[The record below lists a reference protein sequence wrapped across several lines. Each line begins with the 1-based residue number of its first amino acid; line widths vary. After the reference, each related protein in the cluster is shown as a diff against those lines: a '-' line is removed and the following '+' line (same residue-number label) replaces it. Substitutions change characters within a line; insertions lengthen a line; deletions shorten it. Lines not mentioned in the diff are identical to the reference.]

1 MNPDLDDL
9 ADQLDGD
16 LSLAARALGRRGGLT
31 RGKAKQRSREHYERI
46 GKLGAQKRWQRNE
59 KGEK

>member
-9 ADQLDGD
+9 ADALDGD
-16 LSLAARALGRRGGLT
+16 LSLAARALGRRGGLA
-31 RGKAKQRSREHYERI
+31 RGKAKQRSKEHYQAI
-46 GKLGAQKRWQRNE
+46 GRLGAQKRWQRNE